1 MGKLIYL
8 THTRPDMAYTVGVLS
23 QFMHTPRVSNL
34 HAAHRVLR
42 FLKGTIGRGLL
53 FRCHSGLDLEVYTDA
68 DYAGS
73 IVDRCS
79 TSGYCT
85 FLGGNLITWRRKKQK
100 VVSRSSAE
108 AKFRA
113 LAQGLCEALW
123 IDRILRELRCLVSSL
138 VWLFCDNKSAISIA
152 HDPVQHDRTKHIE
165 IDRHFIKE
173 KLESGRFCMPYVP
186 SADQRADIFTKG
198 LHAPRFEEL
207 CDKLGVENIHAPA
220 LGGVLD

>member
-1 MGKLIYL
+1 M
-8 THTRPDMAYTVGVLS
+8 LS
-23 QFMHTPRVSNL
+23 PRVSHL

-53 FRCHSGLDLEVYTDA
+53 FRRHSILDLEVYTDA

-73 IVDRCS
+73 VVDRRS

-85 FLGGNLITWRRKKQK
+85 FLGGNLITWHSKKQK

-108 AKFRA
+108 AEFRA

-123 IDRILRELRCLVSSL
+123 ITKILRELCCPVSSP
-138 VWLFCDNKSAISIA
+138 VRLFCDNKSAISIA

-173 KLESGRFCMPYVP
+173 KLESGFFCTPYVP

-207 CDKLGVENIHAPA
+207 CGKLGVENIHSPA
-220 LGGVLD
+220 